1 MSTIVLGIHMTQP
14 TTTSSTRIQGTQGMV
29 LAIVRQMGRQYAV
42 GRDKSRLLLK
52 IDDFWPNFRAFPEAV
67 EALFAG
73 FADRFE
79 DATTTG
85 RG

>member
-1 MSTIVLGIHMTQP
+1 MGY
-14 TTTSSTRIQGTQGMV
+14 QGPKGSE
-29 LAIVRQMGRQYAV
+29 I
-42 GRDKSRLLLK
+42 RLLLK
-52 IDDFWPNFRAFPEAV
+52 MDDFWPNFQAFPDAV

-73 FADRFE
+73 FGDRFE